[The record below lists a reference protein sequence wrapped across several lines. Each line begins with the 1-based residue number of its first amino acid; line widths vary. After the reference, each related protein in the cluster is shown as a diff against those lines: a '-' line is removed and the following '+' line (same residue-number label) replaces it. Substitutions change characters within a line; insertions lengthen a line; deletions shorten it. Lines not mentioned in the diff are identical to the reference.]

1 MDEKGK
7 KEAELRQIENE
18 YNKLNA
24 GKVRWNI
31 AYSLERLEKL
41 NEAIAYYR
49 DAISFDFNSNQA
61 RKKIINLEL
70 KIKRGY

>member
-7 KEAELRQIENE
+7 KEIELRQIENE

-31 AYSLERLEKL
+31 AYSLERLEKY
-41 NEAIAYYR
+41 NDAIKYYR
-49 DAISFDFNSNQA
+49 DAIV
-61 RKKIINLEL
+61 I
-70 KIKRGY
+70 